1 MSAVAAEA
9 GVSLK
14 TLEAVFGSK
23 PALLGAI
30 VDFSIRG
37 DDRALPVSRRE
48 TVRAMEAA
56 PTAGAMLDLH
66 ALHVAHISARSAG
79 IAWVVEQAAAGN
91 DEVRELWRRMTA
103 NRVSGVRWATRTLRA
118 KPDLDRDLRPGEIET
133 AFWLALDWS
142 TYRSMTVGRGIGPRA
157 FESWLR
163 NYYRRMLLA

>member
-1 MSAVAAEA
+1 
-9 GVSLK
+9 
-14 TLEAVFGSK
+14 
-23 PALLGAI
+23 
-30 VDFSIRG
+30 
-37 DDRALPVSRRE
+37 
-48 TVRAMEAA
+48 MEAA